1 FSSLFNPFSQP
12 KQNIE
17 NEQKNCKTMPSNF
30 TKPCTLQGKSL
41 NYKVN
46 LNKNHNH
53 PNLTQI
59 KHSYNRQ
66 KEQ

>member
-1 FSSLFNPFSQP
+1 
-12 KQNIE
+12 
-17 NEQKNCKTMPSNF
+17 MPSNF
-30 TKPCTLQGKSL
+30 TKPCTLQGKIL

-46 LNKNHNH
+46 LNKNYNH

-59 KHSYNRQ
+59 KHSYNKQ

>member
-1 FSSLFNPFSQP
+1 
-12 KQNIE
+12 
-17 NEQKNCKTMPSNF
+17 MPSTF

-46 LNKNHNH
+46 LNKNYNH
-53 PNLTQI
+53 PNLIQI
-59 KHSYNRQ
+59 KRSYNRQ